1 VRFRQIQRYAL
12 LPLLALGL
20 GAYYVLVY
28 LPISKR
34 SESLEEPLQK
44 AWKKLALS
52 LDQTN
57 ASALDFGHITNQLA
71 ETRQAL
77 RLLEDAKQKTA
88 ARLELGPGLRAKMS
102 APFQLVDYESE
113 RSKQMDDLARLA
125 KQQQVAVDPQVFSS
139 FPEHTADIKQPA
151 LLWPSLSFVNELLIA
166 ALRSHVATIHSLEVP
181 ATLTNS
187 PVTEDSALTE
197 IYLRLE
203 VTGSSGSVATLL
215 QSLPLRAD
223 EIKSAGLPEA
233 PPDKAPLF
241 LDRLVIKK
249 QSPEKP
255 DELRVALS
263 AVGFVLR
270 E

>member
-1 VRFRQIQRYAL
+1 MRFRQLQRYGL
-12 LPLLALGL
+12 LPLLVLGL
-20 GAYYVLVY
+20 GAYYLLVY
-28 LPISKR
+28 LPISKK
-34 SESLEEPLQK
+34 SQSLEEPLQK

-57 ASALDFGHITNQLA
+57 ATAIDFAHITNQLA

-88 ARLELGPGLRAKMS
+88 TRLELGPALRAKMN
-102 APFQLVDYESE
+102 APFQLVDYENE

-125 KQQQVAVDPQVFSS
+125 KQQQVSVDPQVFAS
-139 FPEHTADIKQPA
+139 FPEHTADVRQPT

-166 ALRSHVATIHSLEVP
+166 ALRSHVAMIHSLEVP
-181 ATLTNS
+181 PTLTNS
-187 PVTEDSALTE
+187 PPADDSPLTE
-197 IYLRLE
+197 ISLRLE
-203 VTGSSGSVATLL
+203 ITGSSTSVATLL

-223 EIKSAGLPEA
+223 EIKTAGLPEA

-249 QSPEKP
+249 QGPDKP
-255 DELRVALS
+255 DEVRVALS